1 MSHQHSPAPLSPAL
15 RAALGGLRITD
26 GTPRVEVDDDLV
38 VAADT
43 WGELRSALAG
53 LLYERW
59 HAGIVHQEGPAR
71 MPRRSETFERE
82 LIAATGH
89 TRTVAPGVLR
99 SPVEAADGGPD
110 APVRVELG
118 RVLVGVR
125 PGAVRSD
132 GPPAVGRPCLV
143 ELPAVRPALSP
154 GFLLVDGPD
163 GSLVRAGELLRLYV
177 HLAEPGAAPPVW
189 RALLERLAGL
199 GVRYRAKVLS
209 RPWSYPRR
217 DAAVVYLDA
226 ADAAVAPMLADTVA
240 GLPGV
245 AGGASVF
252 ASPLCPGV
260 ALAWEPR
267 DERDGWG
274 GRSFGQH
281 RAAAVADG
289 VVRRATDP
297 AGPSLEEQVARA
309 LREASAS
316 PAEPARNLGSP
327 ALPAPAAPDAEV
339 PDADVPDAEAPDA
352 DVLV

>member
-15 RAALGGLRITD
+15 REALGGLRITD

-43 WGELRSALAG
+43 WSELRSALAG

-59 HAGIVHQEGPAR
+59 HAGIARREGPAR
-71 MPRRSETFERE
+71 LPRRSASFESE

-89 TRTVAPGVLR
+89 TRTVAAGVLR
-99 SPVEAADGGPD
+99 SPVGAAEDGAD

-125 PGAVRSD
+125 AGAVRPD

-154 GFLLVDGPD
+154 GFLLVDGP
-163 GSLVRAGELLRLYV
+163 GGAPVAAGEVLRLYV

-209 RPWSYPRR
+209 RPWTYPRR
-217 DAAVVYLDA
+217 DAVVVYLDA
-226 ADAAVAPMLADTVA
+226 GDAGAAPLLAEAVA
-240 GLPGV
+240 GLPGI
-245 AGGASVF
+245 AAEASVF
-252 ASPLCPGV
+252 ASPLRPGV

-267 DERDGWG
+267 DGRDGWG

-289 VVRRATDP
+289 VVRRAADP
-297 AGPSLEEQVARA
+297 AGPPLAEQVARA
-309 LREASAS
+309 LHEASAS

-327 ALPAPAAPDAEV
+327 ALPAPAV
-339 PDADVPDAEAPDA
+339 PDV